1 MFFNRKPFRIFYGW
15 WVVTGC
21 FLIALYIGGV
31 VYYGFTAVFE
41 PIASEFGWSYAQ
53 VSIAASL
60 RGLETGLL
68 APIIGLL
75 VDRWGPRKLMFFGV
89 TVVGIGLM
97 LLSGVSSLVTFYA
110 VFFLIAIGTSNCSST
125 VKNTAVANWFR
136 SKVGIATGIVAS
148 GWAFGGL
155 LVPLVTTYVD
165 TMGWRTAMVI
175 FGLGM
180 LVIGL
185 PLSLLVRHKPEQY
198 GYLPDGRVE
207 NPAGADERPETV
219 VSTEVDIQVK
229 QFLKSRPFWHIA
241 ISLMY
246 QMLVTGAV
254 ITHVMPYFSSI
265 GVARSTSSFAAS
277 AIPVASVGG
286 RIGFGWLGDKFDKR
300 HVSATGFILM
310 ILGLIFF
317 ALIPS
322 QGIWMFIP
330 FLILF
335 GTGWGA
341 NITMRPA
348 LLREYFGSSKFGTV
362 HGFTIGVMMIG
373 NMAGAP
379 LAGWA
384 FDNWGSYHYI
394 WFIFAG
400 MGLVALLTMLTTPSS
415 DSLIR
420 PAAGP
425 TAQDEAF

>member
-1 MFFNRKPFRIFYGW
+1 MLFNWKPFSIFYGW

-41 PIASEFGWSYAQ
+41 PITDEFGWSYAQ
-53 VSIAASL
+53 VSLAASL

-68 APIIGLL
+68 APIMGLL
-75 VDRWGPRKLMFFGV
+75 VDRWGPRRLLFFGI
-89 TVVGIGLM
+89 TVVSVSLM
-97 LLSGVSSLVTFYA
+97 LLSRVNSLGTFYA
-110 VFFLIAIGTSNCSST
+110 VFFLMALGMSNCGST

-136 SKVGIATGIVAS
+136 SKMGIAIGIVSS

-155 LVPLVTTYVD
+155 LIPLVTTYID
-165 TMGWRTAMVI
+165 TLGWRNAMVT
-175 FGLGM
+175 FGLGL

-207 NPAGADERPETV
+207 NPAGTDDKPNTV
-219 VSTEVDIQVK
+219 VSTEVDIQAK
-229 QFLKSRPFWHIA
+229 QVLKSRTFWHIA
-241 ISLMY
+241 IALMY
-246 QMLVTGAV
+246 QMFVTGAI
-254 ITHVMPYFSSI
+254 ITHVMPYLSSI
-265 GVARSTSSFAAS
+265 GVARSLSSFAAS
-277 AIPVASVGG
+277 AIPLASIGG

-300 HVSATGFILM
+300 HISAIGFILM

-317 ALIPS
+317 ALMPNE
-322 QGIWMFIP
+322 GIMMFIP

-341 NITMRPA
+341 NVTMRSA

-362 HGFTIGVMMIG
+362 HGFTIGVMMVGHIV
-373 NMAGAP
+373 GAP

-384 FDNWGSYHYI
+384 FDYWGSYQFI

-400 MGLVALLTMLTTPSS
+400 LGLIALFIMLTTPSS
-415 DSLIR
+415 GSMIK

-425 TAQDEAF
+425 TALDETF